1 MAALLKEFDTTQI
14 LIFIVMAAA
23 AIKGVISFFD
33 WAKER
38 MTQQVHTNE
47 LPINL
52 NKKIDLLTEHY
63 QKEIN
68 SLRNENCQM
77 QNRLNDLIGKIDI
90 LLESDKDD
98 IKAWITEQYYRFT
111 KQGSIDSYSLDCIEK
126 RYDHYKQENGN
137 SFVKTLVDEIRT
149 LPKK

>member
-1 MAALLKEFDTTQI
+1 MAALLKEFDLSQI
-14 LIFIVMAAA
+14 LVFIVLLAA

-38 MTQQVHTNE
+38 VTQKVHSDDI
-47 LPINL
+47 PANL
-52 NKKIDLLTEHY
+52 DKKIDKLFDYNH
-63 QKEIN
+63 KEIEH
-68 SLRNENCQM
+68 LKKEDAKLQE
-77 QNRLNDLIGKIDI
+77 RLNNLNTKIDV

-98 IKAWITEQYYRFT
+98 IKAWITEQYYKFT
-111 KQGSIDSYSLDCIEK
+111 KQGSIDSYSLDCIER

-137 SFVKTLVDEIRT
+137 SFIKTLMEEIRT

>member
-1 MAALLKEFDTTQI
+1 MAALLKEFDLNQI

-38 MTQQVHTNE
+38 VTQKVHSDDI
-47 LPINL
+47 PANL
-52 NKKIDLLTEHY
+52 DKKMDKISEYY
-63 QKEIN
+63 QKEIKH
-68 SLRNENCQM
+68 LKEEDAKLQ
-77 QNRLNDLIGKIDI
+77 QRLNDLIGKIDI

-98 IKAWITEQYYRFT
+98 IKAWITEQYYKFT

-137 SFVKTLVDEIRT
+137 SFVKTLMEEIRT
-149 LPKK
+149 LPKN

>member
-1 MAALLKEFDTTQI
+1 MAALLKEFDLTQI

-38 MTQQVHTNE
+38 MSQKVHKDE
-47 LPINL
+47 MPQNL
-52 NKKIDLLTEHY
+52 NKKIEHVTEY
-63 QKEIN
+63 CQKEIAK
-68 SLRNENCQM
+68 LRNENSQM

-98 IKAWITEQYYRFT
+98 IKAWITEQYYKFT
-111 KQGSIDSYSLDCIEK
+111 QQGSIDSYSLDCIEK

-137 SFVKTLVDEIRT
+137 SFVKTLVDEIRK